1 MGGFESIIGQDAIKE
16 HLKISIKTN
25 KVSHAYLIVGEQSA
39 GKEYIARIFANA
51 LVCENPG
58 DGYEPCQECHSCMQ
72 AVTKSHPDIITL
84 TKTKPN
90 ATTISVD
97 DVREQIV
104 SDAMIRPYM
113 GGKKIYIVNEADKM
127 TPQAQNALLKTLE
140 EPPEYIV
147 ILLLASNESAI
158 LDTIVS
164 RCVKLS
170 MKPVEDK
177 LVRSFLMKEVQIPD
191 YQAEIC
197 VAFARGN
204 IGKAKNLASSEDFD
218 NIKNEAVRT
227 LRYIRQM
234 DVSDLLDT
242 IKILLSYKV
251 NIDDFLDIMMIW
263 YRDVLLYKATMDA
276 DAVIF
281 KEEGDYIRKYASES
295 SYEGIEEV
303 IKAIDKTKQR
313 LKANVN
319 FELAIE
325 LLLMTIKEN

>member
-1 MGGFESIIGQDAIKE
+1 MGGFDSIIGQDAIKE
-16 HLKISIKTN
+16 HLKTTIKLN
-25 KVSHAYLIVGEQSA
+25 KISHAYLIVGEQSS

-51 LVCENPG
+51 CVCENLK
-58 DGYEPCQECHSCMQ
+58 DGYEPCLKCHSCIQ
-72 AVTKSHPDIITL
+72 AMTKSHPDIITL
-84 TKTKPN
+84 TKTKQN
-90 ATTISVD
+90 ANTISVD
-97 DVREQIV
+97 DIREQIV
-104 SDAMIRPYM
+104 SDALIRPYM
-113 GGKKIYIVNEADKM
+113 GGKKIYIINEADKM

-158 LDTIVS
+158 LDTIMS

-177 LVRSFLMKEVQIPD
+177 LVRSFLMKEVKIPD
-191 YQAEIC
+191 YQADIC

-234 DVSDLLDT
+234 DVADLLDT
-242 IKILLSYKV
+242 IKMLLSYKV

-281 KEEGDYIRKYASES
+281 KEEGDSIRKYAQES
-295 SYEGIEEV
+295 SYEGIEEI

-319 FELAIE
+319 FELAME